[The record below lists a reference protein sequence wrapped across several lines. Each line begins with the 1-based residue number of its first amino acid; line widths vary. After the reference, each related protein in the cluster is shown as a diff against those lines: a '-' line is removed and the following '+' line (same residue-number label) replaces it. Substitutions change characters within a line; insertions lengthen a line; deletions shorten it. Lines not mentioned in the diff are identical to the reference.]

1 MAEYGEWNRKGA
13 VLRPLPV
20 DATRARACAICVAS
34 IASDWL
40 PLWTLRV
47 LSGIEV
53 PM

>member
-1 MAEYGEWNRKGA
+1 MAASLAAPDPK
-13 VLRPLPV
+13 RPLPV
-20 DATRARACAICVAS
+20 DAMRARACAICVAS
-34 IASDWL
+34 VASDWL

>member
-1 MAEYGEWNRKGA
+1 M
-13 VLRPLPV
+13 
-20 DATRARACAICVAS
+20 RARACAICVAS

-53 PM
+53 TM